1 MSKKYS
7 FEEYKKSEKKLL
19 WQDFLAY
26 FLTTISGIFCIGLA
40 LYACWYFIIA
50 AISHHILFL
59 YLGIALVVGVIIY
72 CSWENAKERE
82 KKRREC
88 IEDAMDFQ
96 ADIIHWEE
104 RLDELNAVD
113 TSELDEA
120 QMKIHNNEINFA
132 NDQIR
137 YYTERRDEEMSEYR
151 KYGGKKYV

>member
-1 MSKKYS
+1 MIKKYS
-7 FEEYKKSEKKLL
+7 FEDYKKSEKKLL
-19 WQDFLAY
+19 WQDFFSNVLIAVS
-26 FLTTISGIFCIGLA
+26 TIFCTGLA
-40 LYACWYFIIA
+40 LYACWHFILA
-50 AISHHILFL
+50 AITHPILFL
-59 YLGIALVVGVIIY
+59 YLGIAVVVGVIIY
-72 CSWENAKERE
+72 CSWENAKERD

-132 NDQIR
+132 AHQIS

-151 KYGGKKYV
+151 KYGGKRYV